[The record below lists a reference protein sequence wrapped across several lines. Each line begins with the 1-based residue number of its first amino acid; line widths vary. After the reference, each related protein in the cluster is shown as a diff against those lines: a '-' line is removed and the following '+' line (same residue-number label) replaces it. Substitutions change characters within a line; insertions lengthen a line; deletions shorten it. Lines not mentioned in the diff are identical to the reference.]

1 MNKTNDDNID
11 MLKAVIPTGKDN
23 AKHQKELADIMGVS
37 TYTFKK
43 YVQNARRKG
52 VNICSGNDGYWITEN
67 EAELKAFNNML
78 KKQALTRLKT
88 TKPIR
93 DSLKEYK
100 GQLTFKDTFTSV
112 SEEVENGSKEQNHI
126 YS

>member
-1 MNKTNDDNID
+1 MNNTNDNTID
-11 MLKAVIPTGKDN
+11 MLRAVIPKGKDN

-37 TYTFKK
+37 TYIFKK

-52 VNICSGNDGYWITEN
+52 MNICSGNEGYWITEN

-100 GQLTFKDTFTSV
+100 GQLTLADTLTDI
-112 SEEVENGSKEQNHI
+112 SEVTNGKEKLQ
-126 YS
+126 S